1 MFPTPRKVVVTAVGS
16 EYAYTLRKGNGFC
29 GVVPLHHGLDLLLEL
44 GLPHIDIG
52 YARIPDAFPHPVV
65 SLYLLP
71 GELLVLPH
79 VDRLLA
85 GVGVHLRATL
95 TH

>member
-1 MFPTPRKVVVTAVGS
+1 MLPHNGEADGLSKVVH
-16 EYAYTLRKGNGFC
+16 
-29 GVVPLHHGLDLLLEL
+29 LHHGL
-44 GLPHIDIG
+44 GLPHIDVG
-52 YARIPDAFPHPVV
+52 NARVPDAVPYPAVGLH
-65 SLYLLP
+65 LLP

-85 GVGVHLRATL
+85 GAGVHLRATL